1 MQGQYLII
9 GSYLVICIIVVIVV
23 LHFIRRGIANKY
35 RRKVHELEVAKNM
48 VASTPVSLEL
58 SKVEPII
65 KNDQMEEK
73 YNDWQDRFDEI
84 RDNKLS
90 RIDDMLIDLDI
101 YIDKKDY
108 KNCIYRLAKTE
119 FEIYRVRES
128 ADSLL
133 DEIKEIT
140 LSEEKYRAIVIKLK
154 TKYREHKKDNQH
166 HRHMYDEMQDA
177 VELQLENI
185 ERRFLDFEKVMEK
198 NQYSEVVHIVK
209 ALDTMIEHM
218 GIVVQEVPDL
228 LLMAKQVIPNRMKE
242 VEELNDDM
250 VKQGYPLDYLNVSYN
265 LEESQKNIDHILDK
279 IRVLNLEDCM
289 FELKTMLDYYDS
301 LFVDFE
307 KERLSRKVYVEM
319 ETDFSKKLEKTNKV
333 VQEVYNQLDD
343 IKSMYDLNDKDV
355 ETIHEVNK
363 ILIVINDDY
372 KKMLAKVEAKSSPY
386 SMLQQEVEELTVRL
400 NQMENDLD
408 QALKSLGNMY
418 DDEVRAREQLEEIE
432 SFLKQSK
439 ERMRT
444 YKLPIITNNY
454 FVQLSEANEAIE
466 EVIKELER
474 KPIVIKTL
482 NTRVDTAR
490 DLVLK
495 LYNTTNEMVKTAQL
509 AEMAI
514 VFGNR
519 YRSVYDDVDHGLSDA
534 EKLFFNAVDG
544 NYSVYKL
551 QMAIDQKLLSNM
563 KNPFKGSK
571 YCNPYASKVSV
582 SSNKKYVTLECGN
595 YLIYEQDSLEKP
607 YVIYQVGKWTSSEI
621 KGERQEAILY
631 NYKEDGFP
639 ENLEEDIFLY
649 EFNTLKGT
657 SFQRVSEIPAEY
669 QITKETK
676 YRYIKNVNY

>member
-9 GSYLVICIIVVIVV
+9 GSYFVICIILVIVV
-23 LHFIRRGIANKY
+23 LHFIRKSIANKY
-35 RRKVHELEVAKNM
+35 RRQVRDLEVAKNM

-65 KNDQMEEK
+65 KNDKMEEK
-73 YNDWQDRFDEI
+73 YNDWQERFDEI
-84 RDNKLS
+84 RES
-90 RIDDMLIDLDI
+90 RLTQIDDMLIDLDI

-133 DEIKEIT
+133 DEIREIT

-154 TKYREHKKDNQH
+154 TKYRELNKDFQD
-166 HRHMYDEMQDA
+166 HRQMYDEIQEA

-198 NQYSEVVHIVK
+198 NEYSEVVHIVK
-209 ALDTMIEHM
+209 ALDNMIEHM
-218 GIVVQEVPDL
+218 EIVIKEVPDL

-242 VEELNDDM
+242 VKELNDDM
-250 VKQGYPLDYLNVSYN
+250 VKQGYPLDYLNVEYN

-279 IRVLNLEDCM
+279 VRVLNLEDCM

-319 ETDFSKKLEKTNKV
+319 EADFAKKLEKTNKV

-343 IKSMYDLNDKDV
+343 IKNMYDLNDKDV
-355 ETIHEVNK
+355 ETIHDVNK

-372 KKMLAKVEAKSSPY
+372 KKMLAKVSTNSSPY
-386 SMLQQEVEELTVRL
+386 SLLQHEVEELISRL
-400 NQMENDLD
+400 KSMEEDLD

-439 ERMRT
+439 EKMRG
-444 YKLPIITNNY
+444 YKLPIITNDY
-454 FVQLSEANEAIE
+454 FIQLSEANEAIG

-495 LYNTTNEMVKTAQL
+495 LYNTTNEMIKTAQL

-519 YRSVYDDVDHGLSDA
+519 YRFSYDDVDTGLNDA
-534 EKLFFNAVDG
+534 EKLFFKGEYKKSLDISIKAVSLVDE
-544 NYSVYKL
+544 NIYR
-551 QMAIDQKLLSNM
+551 KLLAVYD
-563 KNPFKGSK
+563 K
-571 YCNPYASKVSV
+571 
-582 SSNKKYVTLECGN
+582 
-595 YLIYEQDSLEKP
+595 
-607 YVIYQVGKWTSSEI
+607 
-621 KGERQEAILY
+621 
-631 NYKEDGFP
+631 
-639 ENLEEDIFLY
+639 
-649 EFNTLKGT
+649 
-657 SFQRVSEIPAEY
+657 
-669 QITKETK
+669 
-676 YRYIKNVNY
+676 

>member
-9 GSYLVICIIVVIVV
+9 GSYLVVCIIIVIVV
-23 LHFIRRGIANKY
+23 LHILRKKVANKY
-35 RRKVHELEVAKNM
+35 RSKVRELEVAKNM

-65 KNDQMEEK
+65 KNDKMEEK
-73 YNDWQDRFDEI
+73 YNDWQDRFDQIREI
-84 RDNKLS
+84 RLS
-90 RIDDMLIDLDI
+90 QIDDMLIDLDI

-108 KNCIYRLAKTE
+108 KNCVYRLAKTE
-119 FEIYRVRES
+119 LEIYRVRES

-140 LSEEKYRAIVIKLK
+140 LSEEKYRSIVIKLK
-154 TKYREHKKDNQH
+154 TKYRELNKEFQD
-166 HRHMYDEMQDA
+166 HRQMYDEMQEA

-218 GIVVQEVPDL
+218 GIVIKEVPDL

-242 VEELNDDM
+242 VKELNEDM
-250 VKQGYPLDYLNVSYN
+250 VQKGYPLDYLNVPYN

-279 IRVLNLEDCM
+279 VRVLNLEDCM

-307 KERLSRKVYVEM
+307 KERLSRKVYAEM
-319 ETDFSKKLEKTNKV
+319 EADFSKKLEKTNKV

-343 IKSMYDLNDKDV
+343 IKNMYDLNDQDV
-355 ETIHEVNK
+355 ETIHDVNK
-363 ILIVINDDY
+363 ILVVINDDY

-386 SMLQQEVEELTVRL
+386 SMLQKEVEELTIRL
-400 NQMENDLD
+400 KEMEDDLD

-439 ERMRT
+439 EKMRS

-495 LYNTTNEMVKTAQL
+495 LYNTTNEMIKTAQL

-519 YRSVYDDVDHGLSDA
+519 YRSVYDDVDSGLDDA
-534 EKLFFNAVDG
+534 EKLFFKGEYKKALDISIKAVSLVDE
-544 NYSVYKL
+544 NIYR
-551 QMAIDQKLLSNM
+551 KLLAVYD
-563 KNPFKGSK
+563 K
-571 YCNPYASKVSV
+571 
-582 SSNKKYVTLECGN
+582 
-595 YLIYEQDSLEKP
+595 
-607 YVIYQVGKWTSSEI
+607 
-621 KGERQEAILY
+621 
-631 NYKEDGFP
+631 
-639 ENLEEDIFLY
+639 
-649 EFNTLKGT
+649 
-657 SFQRVSEIPAEY
+657 
-669 QITKETK
+669 
-676 YRYIKNVNY
+676 